1 MGWRFVHNEASPPTL
16 THMMTFKTIFFLA
29 LAPCVACSGTV
40 NVGGFDAAPDAPLDA
55 GTDAPSGPS
64 VFIHLKATTAPVTH
78 LDAWSAQ
85 TPKKQTLGIRGLA
98 LGTGPNDPNPW
109 VVFDLGTGFIEAPLD
124 DKADTIVATVPASA
138 LKNGTYTYAW
148 TYASHVRYQV
158 DATVHALNTA
168 VPGTFDNLQ
177 VLSDN
182 TTLDGQV
189 RASGY
194 YSFSFLVGS
203 QTYGPTTGNG
213 GPLPQTT
220 GAGITLSIKGGV
232 ASYGFPINLTV
243 APPAVDMDIT
253 LEANTHEDFRWEDD
267 PQAGYAPKIL
277 DVTPP
282 SSFETV
288 KQFGPN
294 ALSVSIATKN

>member
-1 MGWRFVHNEASPPTL
+1 
-16 THMMTFKTIFFLA
+16 MMTFKTLFFLA
-29 LAPCVACSGTV
+29 LVPCVACSGTV
-40 NVGGFDAAPDAPLDA
+40 NVGGFDAAPDAPLDAPLDA

-109 VVFDLGTGFIEAPLD
+109 VVFDLGSGFIEAPLD

-288 KQFGPN
+288 EQFGPN
-294 ALSVSIATKN
+294 ALSVSIATKK